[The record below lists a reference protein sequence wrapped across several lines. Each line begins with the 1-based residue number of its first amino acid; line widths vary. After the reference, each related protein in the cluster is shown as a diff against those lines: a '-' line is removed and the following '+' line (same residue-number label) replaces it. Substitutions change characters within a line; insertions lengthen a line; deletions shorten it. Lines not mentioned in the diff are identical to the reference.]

1 MQKANLSRIPFDV
14 GRLMSAHTLKL
25 YCNMFYEKAD
35 AKLARSIPI
44 ASQES
49 VYIHKSATHTHTH
62 KRGARAMHREIFEK
76 GLCQRKLLIIK

>member
-49 VYIHKSATHTHTH
+49 VYIHKSATHTHKKKEGPGQCIVRYS
-62 KRGARAMHREIFEK
+62 KRGCAS
-76 GLCQRKLLIIK
+76 GSC